1 MIVSM
6 SIAKLEV
13 SVATQEIIGFDRL
26 GCECYRTAVATA
38 SNGIG
43 QEMGSECTPLGMHRI
58 RAKVGAGQPA
68 NAVFVGRRPTGEI
81 FSEELA
87 KKHPQRDWI
96 LTRILWLCGNE
107 TGFNRGGSVDTQ
119 RRFIYIHGAPDFH
132 EMGVPSSHGCIKM
145 RNSDIVQLFDAV
157 DVGVE
162 VEILSE

>member
-1 MIVSM
+1 M

-13 SVATQEIIGFDRL
+13 SVAHQEIIGFDTL
-26 GCECYRTAVATA
+26 GHECYRTAVATA
-38 SNGIG
+38 SNGID
-43 QEMGSECTPLGMHRI
+43 QEMGSECTPLGLHRI

-81 FSEELA
+81 FSEKLA
-87 KKHPQRDWI
+87 QEQPHRDWI

-157 DVGVE
+157 DVGVQ

>member
-13 SVATQEIIGFDRL
+13 SVATQEIIGFDTL
-26 GCECYRTAVATA
+26 GCECYRTAVSTA

-58 RAKVGAGQPA
+58 RAKVGAGEPA

-81 FSEELA
+81 FSKELA
-87 KKHPQRDWI
+87 KKHPHRDWI